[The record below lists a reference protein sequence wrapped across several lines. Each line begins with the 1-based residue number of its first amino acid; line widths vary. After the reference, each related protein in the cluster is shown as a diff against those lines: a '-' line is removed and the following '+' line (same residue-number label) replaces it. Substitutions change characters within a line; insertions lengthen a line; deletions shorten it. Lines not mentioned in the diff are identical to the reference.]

1 MELKYIKLE
10 FHKSSFKESIC
21 ARNFFFFTC
30 KQQTTKCNQK
40 HRKTANNQKQSKQQ
54 KHRKQKIAVPHTQYI
69 YIYIYIYI
77 SFEVSC
83 IKKMHNATNPTSTM
97 GRE

>member
-21 ARNFFFFTC
+21 ARNFFFSHAGSKQPNATRNTE
-30 KQQTTKCNQK
+30 KQQTTETE
-40 HRKTANNQKQSKQQ
+40 KTKTSS
-54 KHRKQKIAVPHTQYI
+54 PTHT
-69 YIYIYIYI
+69 IYIYIYI

>member
-21 ARNFFFFTC
+21 VRNFFFFHM
-30 KQQTTKCNQK
+30 QA
-40 HRKTANNQKQSKQQ
+40 ANNQMQPETQKNSKQPET
-54 KHRKQKIAVPHTQYI
+54 KQTTETEKTKNSSPTHT
-69 YIYIYIYI
+69 IYIYIYI

>member
-21 ARNFFFFTC
+21 VRNFFFFHM
-30 KQQTTKCNQK
+30 QA
-40 HRKTANNQKQSKQQ
+40 ANNQMQPETQKNSKQQ
-54 KHRKQKIAVPHTQYI
+54 KQRKQRLAVPHTQ
-69 YIYIYIYI
+69 YIYIYI

>member
-10 FHKSSFKESIC
+10 FHKLSFKESIC
-21 ARNFFFFTC
+21 ARNFFFFAFR
-30 KQQTTKCNQK
+30 QQTTKCNQK

-54 KHRKQKIAVPHTQYI
+54 KQRKQRIAVSHTQYI
-69 YIYIYIYI
+69 YIYK

>member
-1 MELKYIKLE
+1 MQ
-10 FHKSSFKESIC
+10 
-21 ARNFFFFTC
+21 A
-30 KQQTTKCNQK
+30 
-40 HRKTANNQKQSKQQ
+40 ANNQMQPETQKNSKQPET
-54 KHRKQKIAVPHTQYI
+54 KQTTETKKTKNNSPTHTI